1 MMITDQVKNI
11 VDAHHRVSWDE
22 YFMSLAL
29 LASSRSQCKRLRVG
43 CVIVKN
49 KRVVSTGYNGHLP
62 NTPHESVIR
71 DTHEQATV
79 HAEQNAIADAAKRG
93 VSIGGSTAY
102 VTHYPCL
109 TCAKLLASSGIEKII
124 YNQSYRN
131 DPLVEQVVGQVVHI
145 SSMDTD
151 QDQ

>member
-1 MMITDQVKNI
+1 MITQKVMEV

-43 CVIVKN
+43 CVLVKN

-62 NTPHESVIR
+62 NVPHESVIR

-79 HAEQNAIADAAKRG
+79 HAEQNAISDAAKRG
-93 VSIGGSTAY
+93 VSIGGATAY

-109 TCAKLLASSGIEKII
+109 NCAKLLASSGIEKII